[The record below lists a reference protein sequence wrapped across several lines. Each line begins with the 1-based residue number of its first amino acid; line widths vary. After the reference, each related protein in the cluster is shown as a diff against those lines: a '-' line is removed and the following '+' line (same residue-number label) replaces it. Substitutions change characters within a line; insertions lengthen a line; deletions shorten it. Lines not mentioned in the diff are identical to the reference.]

1 MGFKLSSL
9 NTRVANIL
17 SIILHPLL
25 MPTYLF
31 ILLYFHTPSIVGGNM
46 LELKSKLFLLGLI
59 FVYTFIFPALMVF
72 WLYKRGL
79 IESIRMEKLD
89 DRKFPFFLTASIYVI
104 LGYFMY
110 SKGIVLL
117 PSSFIVWAI
126 ALVIFLVALISLRWQ
141 ISAHAAGMGGLV
153 GIVAL
158 IMLKTS
164 EDGLFTPLL
173 CLLILSGYLISA
185 RLQLNAHTLRQVGA
199 GFVLG
204 MIAAGGMVLYFF

>member
-1 MGFKLSSL
+1 
-9 NTRVANIL
+9 
-17 SIILHPLL
+17 

-31 ILLYFHTPSIVGGNM
+31 ILLYFHTPSIVGGNT
-46 LELKSKLFLLGLI
+46 LELSSKLFLLGFI
-59 FVYTFIFPALMVF
+59 FVYTFIFPALAVF
-72 WLYKRGL
+72 WFYKRGL
-79 IESIRMEKLD
+79 IESIRMETLD
-89 DRKFPFFLTASIYVI
+89 DRKFPFFLTASIYAI

-110 SKGIVLL
+110 SRNVVLL

-164 EDGLFTPLL
+164 EDGLFGPLL
-173 CLLILSGYLISA
+173 CLLIVSGYLIAA
-185 RLQLNAHTLRQVGA
+185 RLQLNAHTLKQVGA
-199 GFVLG
+199 GFGLG
-204 MIAAGGMVLYFF
+204 LLAAGGMVFYFF